1 MTIHKVT
8 MIHNIMDIHKVTHD
22 YCWRL
27 ADLKTSSHLRD
38 VSENPQM
45 MEETFS
51 TLQLLTARHLT
62 HFKQKRKK
70 EERTLFYDAAEC
82 R

>member
-1 MTIHKVT
+1 MNIHKVT

-27 ADLKTSSHLRD
+27 VDFKTSSHIRD

-51 TLQLLTARHLT
+51 TRQLLTARHLT
-62 HFKQKRKK
+62 HFK
-70 EERTLFYDAAEC
+70 
-82 R
+82 